1 VRLLLLAGSGG
12 AGTTTV
18 AAATAVRAARRGL
31 KTLLLTPEPSV
42 LAPLRPSEQT
52 SGQTADRPSVGAE
65 CEVEPA
71 LVLRTLDARGRGER
85 AWAALGASAAA
96 LLATLG
102 VDPVQAEELTGLP
115 GLDDVLT
122 LLEIRDAAAAGWDLV
137 VVDAPALPRT
147 VRLLALPEA
156 VVRAVDRVLPLE
168 RRMLW
173 VMGHGAAS
181 GWADGLPRGVVE
193 AAEQV
198 QAEIGGVREVLT
210 SPGTSVRL
218 VLPPQRGALDAALSA
233 WTALT
238 LHGLTVDGVV
248 VNRLV
253 PAGEDPW
260 LRARF
265 AAESATAADA
275 EEAFAPL
282 PVLRVGELA
291 VPPAGGDELAALDVG
306 DVTVPAPAAS
316 ASLVERDGDGF
327 ALVLALPRARRAD
340 LALARRGDEL
350 VVDVAGVRRVLALPS
365 VLRRCEVT
373 GAALRDG
380 ALRVAFRPDRD
391 LWRSL

>member
-31 KTLLLTPEPSV
+31 KTLLLTPEPGV
-42 LAPLRPSEQT
+42 LAPLRASERA
-52 SGQTADRPSVGAE
+52 G
-65 CEVEPA
+65 CEVEPG
-71 LVLRTLDARGRGER
+71 LVLRTLDARTRAER

-96 LLATLG
+96 LLTTVG

-173 VMGHGAAS
+173 AMGHGATA
-181 GWADGLPRGVVE
+181 GWADGLPRGVVQ

-198 QAEIGGVREVLT
+198 QAEIGAVREVLT
-210 SPGTSVRL
+210 SPGTTVRL

-238 LHGLTVDGVV
+238 LHGLTVDAVV

-265 AAESATAADA
+265 RAEAATAADA

-282 PVLRVGELA
+282 PVVHVGELA
-291 VPPAGGDELAALDVG
+291 VPPAGSDELAMLDVG
-306 DVTVPAPAAS
+306 DPVVPASS
-316 ASLVERDGDGF
+316 APLVERDGDGF

-350 VVDVAGVRRVLALPS
+350 VVDVVGVRRVLLLPS

-391 LWRSL
+391 LWRSP

>member
-18 AAATAVRAARRGL
+18 AAATAVRAARRGV
-31 KTLLLTPEPSV
+31 KTLLLTPEPGA
-42 LAPLRPSEQT
+42 LPPLRAAEQ
-52 SGQTADRPSVGAE
+52 SSDRPPDGAG
-65 CEVEPA
+65 CEVEPG
-71 LVLRTLDARGRGER
+71 LVLRTLDPRTRGER
-85 AWAALGASAAA
+85 AWAALNTSAAA
-96 LLATLG
+96 LLTTLG
-102 VDPVQAEELTGLP
+102 VDPVRVEEVTGLP

-147 VRLLALPEA
+147 VRLLALPEG
-156 VVRAVDRVLPLE
+156 VIRSVDRVLPLE

-173 VMGHGAAS
+173 AMGHGATP
-181 GWADGLPRGVVE
+181 GWTDGLPRGVVE
-193 AAEQV
+193 TAERV

-210 SPGTSVRL
+210 SPGTTVRL
-218 VLPPQRGALDAALSA
+218 VMPPQRGALEAALSA
-233 WTALT
+233 WTALR

-260 LRARF
+260 LRARSR
-265 AAESATAADA
+265 AESAIAADA
-275 EEAFAPL
+275 EQAFAPL
-282 PVLRVGELA
+282 PVVRVGERA
-291 VPPAGGDELAALDVG
+291 VPPAGADELAALDVDG
-306 DVTVPAPAAS
+306 LALPDPAPS
-316 ASLVERDGDGF
+316 GPLVERDGDAF

-350 VVDVAGVRRVLALPS
+350 VVDLAGVRRVLALPS

-380 ALRVAFRPDRD
+380 ALRVAFRPDPD

>member
-1 VRLLLLAGSGG
+1 VRLLLLTGSGG

-31 KTLLLTPEPSV
+31 KTLLLTPEPGV
-42 LAPLRPSEQT
+42 LPPLRTSEQT
-52 SGQTADRPSVGAE
+52 SGQSSDRPSVGAG
-65 CEVEPA
+65 CEVEPG

-85 AWAALGASAAA
+85 AWAALGAPAAA

-173 VMGHGAAS
+173 AMGHGAAS

-218 VLPPQRGALDAALSA
+218 VLPPQRGALDAGLSA

-265 AAESATAADA
+265 RAESATAADA

-282 PVLRVGELA
+282 PVVRVGELA

>member
-1 VRLLLLAGSGG
+1 VRLLLLAGTGG

-18 AAATAVRAARRGL
+18 AAATALRAARHGV
-31 KTLLLTPEPSV
+31 KTLLLTPEPGV
-42 LAPLRPSEQT
+42 LPPLRSP
-52 SGQTADRPSVGAE
+52 SGQAE
-65 CEVEPA
+65 AEAEVEPG
-71 LVLRTLDARGRGER
+71 LVLRTLGARARGER
-85 AWAALGASAAA
+85 AWAALEGPATA
-96 LLATLG
+96 LLEALG
-102 VDPVQAEELTGLP
+102 VDPLQAEELTGLP
-115 GLDDVLT
+115 GLDDLLT

-137 VVDAPALPRT
+137 VVDAPALARS

-156 VVRAVDRVLPLE
+156 VVRAVDRALPLE

-173 VMGHGAAS
+173 AMGHGASS
-181 GWADGLPRGVVE
+181 GWVDGLPRGLVQ
-193 AAEQV
+193 AAERA
-198 QAEIGGVREVLT
+198 QAELGGVRAVL
-210 SPGTSVRL
+210 SDRGTTVRL
-218 VLPPQRGALDAALSA
+218 VLPPQRGALEVAVAA
-233 WTALT
+233 WNALA
-238 LHGLTVDGVV
+238 LHGVTVDGVV

-265 AAESATAADA
+265 RAESATAADA

-282 PVLRVGELA
+282 PVVRVGELA